1 MAEEKRQFPTEMV
14 DLPSKGH
21 FYPKNHPLS
30 SGQVEIKYMTAREE
44 DILTSTNLINKGLVL
59 DKLLEALIVSE
70 DVNLSDILI
79 GDKNAIMLAS
89 RVLAYG
95 KDYTFEW
102 VDESSGETKE
112 ETIDLTSLPDKEVDF
127 SGLEKGVNEFSLELP
142 TSKRIVTF
150 KLLTHQDEKNID
162 AELKAM
168 RKISKGTG
176 IDPEITT
183 RLKSSIISVDGNN
196 DRASVNN
203 FIDNEFLSMDS
214 LAYRTHLT
222 SITPDVELYHNVE
235 LDDGRI
241 EEVAVPVTA
250 QFFWPSGR
258 R

>member
-21 FYPKNHPLS
+21 FYPEGHPLS
-30 SGQVEIKYMTAREE
+30 SGQVEIKYMTAKEE

-59 DKLLEALIVSE
+59 DKLMEALIIT
-70 DVNLSDILI
+70 DVNLDDILI

-112 ETIDLTSLPDKEVDF
+112 ESIDLTSLPDKEIDF
-127 SGLEKGVNEFSLELP
+127 SGLKKGQNEFSFDLP
-142 TSKRIVTF
+142 TSNRKVTF
-150 KLLTHQDEKNID
+150 RLLTHKDEKNID

-168 RKISKGTG
+168 RKVTKGVG

-183 RLKSSIISVDGNN
+183 RLKSSIISVDGSS
-196 DRASVNN
+196 DRAFVNN

-214 LAYRTHLT
+214 FAYRTHLT

-235 LDDGRI
+235 LDDGRVQ
-241 EEVAVPVTA
+241 EVAVPVTA
-250 QFFWPSGR
+250 QFFWPTSR